1 MDPKTTALVILD
13 GQNDFL
19 SEGGV
24 LYEAVEST
32 ETGANIEGRLNSI
45 MAAARESGMPVINTL
60 VTFSEGYPE
69 AGENPY
75 GIFAAVGET
84 GGFIK
89 GTWGAETAD
98 GLDVKEKD
106 IVLEKHGMNAFL
118 NPELGEILKERGI
131 KTLVLAGFLSDACV
145 ECTMRSAY
153 DNGYE
158 VYSLSDAIAALD
170 SEKHKTTVEGSYP
183 LFSKNITSQEFVE
196 GLSN

>member
-1 MDPKTTALVILD
+1 MNPQTTALVILD
-13 GQNDFL
+13 GQNDFM

-24 LYEAVEST
+24 LYEAVKST
-32 ETGANIEGRLNSI
+32 ETGSNIEEKLNSI
-45 MAAARESGMPVINTL
+45 LAAARGKGMQVINTL

-75 GIFAAVGET
+75 GIFAAVGQT

-89 GTWGAETAD
+89 GTWGAETAE
-98 GLDVKEKD
+98 GLDIQDSD
-106 IVLEKHGMNAFL
+106 IVIEKHGMSAFL
-118 NPELGEILKERGI
+118 NPEFEKTLKERGI

-158 VYSLSDAIAALD
+158 VYSLTDAIAALD
-170 SEKHKTTVEGSYP
+170 SNKHKTTVEASYP
-183 LFSKNITSQEFVE
+183 LFSKNMTSENFIE
-196 GLSN
+196 GLNK